1 MNDMIFFKLTANKES
16 KERREKLG
24 MALGIG
30 YCNTNQF
37 IKRLNNFGITKE
49 EFIKAIKDLDKGN
62 E

>member
-1 MNDMIFFKLTANKES
+1 
-16 KERREKLG
+16 

>member
-1 MNDMIFFKLTANKES
+1 MRSQRKK
-16 KERREKLG
+16 RKLG